1 MTAMRI
7 RRIYLTAIVAAAPAA
22 AAAMLAVFIAS
33 PPQLNA
39 DPGLEGCVDVAGVS
53 ACGSVG
59 TGVPNINAVEN
70 VIPYVPVPNINLPKV
85 KVNPGHVGLPGRG
98 R

>member
-1 MTAMRI
+1 MRI
-7 RRIYLTAIVAAAPAA
+7 RRRYLTVIVATVPAA
-22 AAAMLAVFIAS
+22 AAAMLGAFIAS

-39 DPGLEGCVDVAGVS
+39 DPGVGGCVDVVGVS
-53 ACGSVG
+53 ACTSADI
-59 TGVPNINAVEN
+59 GVPNLNAVEN
-70 VIPYVPVPNINLPKV
+70 VVPNVQVPNINVPNV